1 MIKKVIESPLLSAP
15 EAAQYLHVH
24 QNTMY
29 RMIKKGEFPVVQIGD
44 RYYIKKSD
52 LESYIEKVS
61 KR

>member
-1 MIKKVIESPLLSAP
+1 MIKKMIESPLMSAS

-29 RMIKKGEFPVVQIGD
+29 RMIKQGALPVVQIGE